1 MLPTV
6 EQTCRGKT
14 SDGSQ
19 CPFLRPKLGKDKK
32 EDEPAMCINCGHFD
46 TSHLQE
52 GILQQPPS
60 TSSSSFG
67 SIMSKYSH
75 LLSKTGAS
83 EEVSRRETNGR
94 FRKQDLALSASTSHM
109 TKVSSS
115 KDAKKKTAA
124 NLRKAGIGSIVMVT
138 CEYLN
143 SLCPPKTRID
153 INDYFYENRK
163 GCMKRKLAP
172 DTAKTEGLRKL
183 KLAVSKGPD
192 DEDLQIAPNM
202 TKSDIDEYL
211 HTLFPRL
218 FDFLENRHIANKNSD
233 STYWYL
239 IVKSGKDM
247 VKSSQEGLTGNEVL
261 KTRHPAGRKWTD
273 QFIYFGT
280 VLDVDPDSFDDS
292 MSEVECLEDGKAVTV
307 GSDDMDE
314 SEPEV
319 PLPKGKDF
327 NLKKRTRSASTKLF
341 ATSLDSDSDD
351 SEVVVVEDHER
362 TERPQRKRRVM
373 WRLESLETLGLDDVQ
388 PAEDEQTSNTQLGL
402 PEESSAPDIQDEYNY
417 EPYNTIDFGASVP
430 SEDILPSASVLAAT
444 SLTAAVSSSTR
455 ELGSHPVRDSTCS
468 SKQSTTPGIGNEVI
482 HYFRCFSDT
491 LHLNL
496 SYNHVIGLQ

>member
-6 EQTCRGKT
+6 EQTCQGKT

-19 CPFLRPKLGKDKK
+19 CPFLLPKLGKDKK

-60 TSSSSFG
+60 TSSSSFS

-83 EEVSRRETNGR
+83 EEVSHRETNGR

-163 GCMKRKLAP
+163 GCMKQKLAP

-202 TKSDIDEYL
+202 TK
-211 HTLFPRL
+211 
-218 FDFLENRHIANKNSD
+218 NRHIANKNSD

-247 VKSSQEGLTGNEVL
+247 VKSSQEGLTGNKVL

-292 MSEVECLEDGKAVTV
+292 MSEVECLEDGKAVMV
-307 GSDDMDE
+307 RSDDMDE

-402 PEESSAPDIQDEYNY
+402 PEESSAPDIQDKYNY

-430 SEDILPSASVLAAT
+430 SEDILPSTSVLAAT
-444 SLTAAVSSSTR
+444 SLTAAVSSSTH
-455 ELGSHPVRDSTCS
+455 ELGSGLPQNLHAVHNNTPRFLSSCS
-468 SKQSTTPGIGNEVI
+468 GFNMLVKTKQSTTPGIGNEVI